1 MTTVSAYHLG
11 LKDFVL
17 YQPGMST
24 RWEWHIPFFKLWRL
38 RHWHLSVIKM
48 FFVLYDP
55 THWDVH
61 RGFLTVN
68 DTHVYGRNHGNTQML
83 IALVLVVIIG
93 LSVNLIVTLNSRI
106 LLAHKA
112 LLHFRNINWASLSL
126 DNLFFCGLHKSP
138 AEMHYFL
145 CDISASLMYGTDVH
159 NTESRDWKPGYY
171 SFKAKM
177 RLQPLYCLT
186 WQWIGLCANTVHD
199 TCCWEWECYRWCRYF
214 LLYM

>member
-24 RWEWHIPFFKLWRL
+24 RREWHIPFFKLWRL
-38 RHWHLSVIKM
+38 RHWHLSVIEM

-138 AEMHYFL
+138 AEMHFFCAIYL
-145 CDISASLMYGTDVH
+145 QAWCMAQMCTTQSHETENQDIIASRPRWD
-159 NTESRDWKPGYY
+159 Y
-171 SFKAKM
+171 SH
-177 RLQPLYCLT
+177 C
-186 WQWIGLCANTVHD
+186 TV
-199 TCCWEWECYRWCRYF
+199 
-214 LLYM
+214 